1 MFLRSCAL
9 VFVASGF
16 FATAPAS
23 VQVKSDADA
32 LSLQRFDVLWIVTY
46 IDNAGR
52 ETIAQAPA
60 ASGELVP
67 SMAVDGGRL
76 QSIIEAGKMIAAA
89 RHIKLRLIRF
99 SQRSDIGEF
108 APGVSP

>member
-1 MFLRSCAL
+1 LWAL
-9 VFVASGF
+9 LFVASAF
-16 FATAPAS
+16 FATAPPTMH
-23 VQVKSDADA
+23 VKSDGDA
-32 LSLQRFDVLWIVTY
+32 LSLQRFDVLWMVTY
-46 IDNAGR
+46 IDDAGR

-67 SMAVDGGRL
+67 LMAVDGGRL
-76 QSIIEAGKMIAAA
+76 QSIIEAGKMIAAT

-108 APGVSP
+108 APTMSP

>member
-9 VFVASGF
+9 VFAASAF
-16 FATAPAS
+16 FATAPPS
-23 VQVKSDADA
+23 VQVKSDANA
-32 LSLQRFDVLWIVTY
+32 FALQRFETLWLVTY
-46 IDNAGR
+46 INDAGL

-60 ASGELVP
+60 PSGELVP
-67 SMAVDGGRL
+67 LMAADGERL
-76 QSIIEAGKMIAAA
+76 QSIIEAAKVIAAT

-108 APGVSP
+108 APAVSP